1 MLKTT
6 IISFALA
13 VLASAQGIASA
24 EYFLEWTSAVIQ
36 CEKTAE
42 AGDISCEIK
51 TGEKGFTAFTVR
63 AFGKAHVL
71 SESDLIKL
79 KDFPLS
85 SLHTTHEGG
94 YKSLGGYTV
103 HFRFERTFYNSAKK
117 LTTEIVYVSVNKEGI
132 SVFGPRVHQTAG
144 QLPASPTASP
154 RR

>member
-13 VLASAQGIASA
+13 VLASVQGIASA

-51 TGEKGFTAFTVR
+51 TGVKGFTAFTVR

-79 KDFPLS
+79 KSFP
-85 SLHTTHEGG
+85 
-94 YKSLGGYTV
+94 LGGYTI

-117 LTTEIVYVSVNKEGI
+117 LTTEIVYVSVNQEGI

-154 RR
+154 Q